1 MWIRRL
7 AAFFSHYR
15 GLPVLVG
22 ILLVVANFGLQFL
35 PLGEWAW
42 VAETGVL
49 LHVGVIAGLLG
60 LLIGDA
66 LG

>member
-1 MWIRRL
+1 
-7 AAFFSHYR
+7 
-15 GLPVLVG
+15 VLVG
-22 ILLVVANFGLQFL
+22 ILLVSANFGLQFL

>member
-22 ILLVVANFGLQFL
+22 VVLVIANFGLQFL

-42 VAETGVL
+42 VAEADVL
-49 LHVGVIAGLLG
+49 LHAGVITGLLG
-60 LLIGDA
+60 LLIGEA